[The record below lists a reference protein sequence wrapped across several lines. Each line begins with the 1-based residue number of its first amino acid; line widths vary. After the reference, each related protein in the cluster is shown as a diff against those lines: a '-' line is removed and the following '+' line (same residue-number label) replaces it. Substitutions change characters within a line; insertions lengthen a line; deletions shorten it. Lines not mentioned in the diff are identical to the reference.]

1 MVGDSEFNICTEEHS
16 FTQAARKRVWGNL
29 AGSGLN
35 GFAGSP
41 TDMSLTFEAWGKR
54 MSNNLFA
61 RTRGDPPEKNSFIHP
76 FADLRLP
83 LNFGVFSPG
92 CHAAFLR

>member
-29 AGSGLN
+29 AGSDLN

-41 TDMSLTFEAWGKR
+41 TDTSLTFEAWGKR
-54 MSNNLFA
+54 MNNNRSNRNKNL
-61 RTRGDPPEKNSFIHP
+61 PPEKNSFIHP
-76 FADLRLP
+76 FEDPRDAP
-83 LNFGVFSPG
+83 L
-92 CHAAFLR
+92 AWLA